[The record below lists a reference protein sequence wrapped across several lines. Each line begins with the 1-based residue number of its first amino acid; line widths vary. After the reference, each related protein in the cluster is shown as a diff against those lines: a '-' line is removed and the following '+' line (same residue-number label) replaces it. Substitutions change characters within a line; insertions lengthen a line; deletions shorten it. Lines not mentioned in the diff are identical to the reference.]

1 MRNTGNKTQFSH
13 DSQRFLKGSQGAKVM
28 GCGLKR
34 RGSDELGLASA
45 STSTLHGLK
54 HCPLPGRV
62 RVAILR
68 AAVVVIVVHREAVD
82 LGDTEE
88 RRVRRRCVLR
98 TAPADPIEVVSP
110 TSAPCDLT
118 SHSLY
123 RI

>member
-13 DSQRFLKGSQGAKVM
+13 DSQCFLSGSEGEKVM
-28 GCGLKR
+28 GCGVKR
-34 RGSDELGLASA
+34 RGRDKLGLASA
-45 STSTLHGLK
+45 STLHGLK

-68 AAVVVIVVHREAVD
+68 AALVVIVVHQEAVD

-98 TAPADPIEVVSP
+98 TATADGIQVVNP